1 MACQCGNIFTVAYM
15 WRLTA
20 LLCLCSNYRN
30 AQGAMDK
37 NTIFAMLFP
46 LGTLENTSDTTWT
59 WTLCA
64 HLDKVKQAGVEFDP
78 EARTL
83 TSVQGIASS
92 GSALQVQC
100 SSLTTVKTCFCLVGA
115 EHVFWTCLIASEAR
129 KVTTMQGIAS
139 SGSALQVCNT
149 NC

>member
-1 MACQCGNIFTVAYM
+1 
-15 WRLTA
+15 
-20 LLCLCSNYRN
+20 
-30 AQGAMDK
+30 MDK

-92 GSALQVQC
+92 GSALQVC
-100 SSLTTVKTCFCLVGA
+100 STIAGDGSHILLGMKTETRLHVSYMSDLSCLSDLS
-115 EHVFWTCLIASEAR
+115 CP
-129 KVTTMQGIAS
+129 
-139 SGSALQVCNT
+139 
-149 NC
+149 